1 MTRQHADQ
9 SERLS
14 AIIQG
19 GMALT
24 LLQIDRY
31 IALLEEFEQLYGE
44 FLTERHNQAVTGERR
59 WSGEEWAG
67 RARRLRSLAPR
78 AEAAMEASGLGAYEL
93 HWPQG
98 IGGGVM
104 SDDLSSLIF
113 EFKDFAGFSVDARD
127 DDLQMAILDR
137 IPSQIEALRMRREE
151 AEEAS
156 REKGRRLR
164 KVFSSSRAERRWLH
178 DPNPWV
184 LGIGVGLFVTI
195 VGGIVVALIVSA

>member
-1 MTRQHADQ
+1 
-9 SERLS
+9 
-14 AIIQG
+14 
-19 GMALT
+19 
-24 LLQIDRY
+24 
-31 IALLEEFEQLYGE
+31 
-44 FLTERHNQAVTGERR
+44 
-59 WSGEEWAG
+59 
-67 RARRLRSLAPR
+67 
-78 AEAAMEASGLGAYEL
+78 MEASGLGAYEL
-93 HWPQG
+93 HWPMG

-127 DDLQMAILDR
+127 DDLQMEILQR

-164 KVFSSSRAERRWLH
+164 QVFSSRRGERRWLH